1 MVNIT
6 SESRYMDLLNEFPL
20 LKTDLVR
27 LNPKF
32 TFLVTQMGKI
42 SLWEANLEEVS
53 KHAEMSIDETVK
65 LFQDLI
71 DSYGMDLD

>member
-1 MVNIT
+1 MVTVT
-6 SESRYMDLLNEFPL
+6 SESKYMDLLNEYPL

-27 LNPKF
+27 LNPQF

-53 KHAEMSIDETVK
+53 ERAEMSVDETVK

-71 DSYGMDLD
+71 DSYE

>member
-1 MVNIT
+1 MVKV
-6 SESRYMDLLNEFPL
+6 SPESKYMDLLNEYPL

-53 KHAEMSIDETVK
+53 ERAEMSVDETVQ

-71 DSYGMDLD
+71 NSY

>member
-1 MVNIT
+1 MVKV
-6 SESRYMDLLNEFPL
+6 SPESKYMDLLNEYPL

-53 KHAEMSIDETVK
+53 EHAEMSVDETVQ

-71 DSYGMDLD
+71 NSY

>member
-1 MVNIT
+1 MVNVT
-6 SESRYMDLLNEFPL
+6 SESKYMDLLNEFPL

-32 TFLVTQMGKI
+32 TFLVAQMGKI

-53 KHAEMSIDETVK
+53 ERAEMSVDETVS
-65 LFQDLI
+65 LFQELI
-71 DSYGMDLD
+71 DSY